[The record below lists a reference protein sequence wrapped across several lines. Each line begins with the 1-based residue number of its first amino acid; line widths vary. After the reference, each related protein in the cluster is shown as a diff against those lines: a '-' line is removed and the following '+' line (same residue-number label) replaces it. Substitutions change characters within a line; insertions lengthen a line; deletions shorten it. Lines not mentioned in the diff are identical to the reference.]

1 MYHQA
6 KRLPRAQALAQIM
19 QTVSKYGAAD
29 AEAQE
34 PALKPQGLSR
44 AAVAS
49 ICFAAALSGA
59 AVASVA
65 RVRTRAYVTDLAA
78 VSYTMGASELCGEL
92 GKCEEPER
100 CYQKVKDGET
110 KYKCAEGSPGGKWIV
125 NDSARS
131 KKKPGPDS
139 LSGGG
144 GDKPDEVPP
153 CYFVFEPVCN
163 TEGNWHSNDCVATKQ
178 KKKTISSE
186 HVFDNGKC
194 VKR

>member
-1 MYHQA
+1 MCI
-6 KRLPRAQALAQIM
+6 RD
-19 QTVSKYGAAD
+19 S
-29 AEAQE
+29 
-34 PALKPQGLSR
+34 
-44 AAVAS
+44 
-49 ICFAAALSGA
+49 
-59 AVASVA
+59 VASVA
-65 RVRTRAYVTDLAA
+65 RTRTRTYVADLAA

-92 GKCEEPER
+92 GKCEEPTE
-100 CYQKVKDGET
+100 CYKKLKDNGET

-125 NDSARS
+125 NESARS
-131 KKKPGPDS
+131 KKKPSADP

-144 GDKPDEVPP
+144 GDKPDEIPP
-153 CYFVFEPVCN
+153 CYLVFDPVCD

>member
-1 MYHQA
+1 
-6 KRLPRAQALAQIM
+6 
-19 QTVSKYGAAD
+19 
-29 AEAQE
+29 
-34 PALKPQGLSR
+34 
-44 AAVAS
+44 
-49 ICFAAALSGA
+49 
-59 AVASVA
+59 
-65 RVRTRAYVTDLAA
+65 
-78 VSYTMGASELCGEL
+78 MGASELCGDL

-100 CYQKVKDGET
+100 CYQKLKDGET
-110 KYKCAEGSPGGKWIV
+110 KYKCAGERSLGSKWTIV
-125 NDSARS
+125 ESARS
-131 KKKPGPDS
+131 KKKPSADS

-153 CYFVFEPVCN
+153 CYLVFDPVCD

>member
-1 MYHQA
+1 
-6 KRLPRAQALAQIM
+6 M
-19 QTVSKYGAAD
+19 QTVSKYGAAAD

-65 RVRTRAYVTDLAA
+65 RVRTRTYVADLAA

-92 GKCEEPER
+92 GKCEEPTK
-100 CYQKVKDGET
+100 CYQKLKDNGET
-110 KYKCAEGSPGGKWIV
+110 KYKCAEGSPGGKWTV
-125 NDSARS
+125 NESARS
-131 KKKPGPDS
+131 KKKPSADS

-153 CYFVFEPVCN
+153 CYLVFDPVCD

>member
-1 MYHQA
+1 
-6 KRLPRAQALAQIM
+6 M
-19 QTVSKYGAAD
+19 QTVSKTYGAAD
-29 AEAQE
+29 AEAQA
-34 PALKPQGLSR
+34 PAAPERKALGR
-44 AAVAS
+44 AKVAS
-49 ICFAAALSGA
+49 ICLAAALSGA

-65 RVRTRAYVTDLAA
+65 RVRTRTYVADLAA

-92 GKCEEPER
+92 GKCEEPTK
-100 CYQKVKDGET
+100 CYQKLKDGGET
-110 KYKCAEGSPGGKWIV
+110 KYKCAGEGSLGSSWEIV
-125 NDSARS
+125 ESATS
-131 KKKPGPDS
+131 KKKPSADS

-153 CYFVFEPVCN
+153 CYLVFDPVCD